1 MFPIVRVAPISSPIT
16 HGPWFDG
23 NRVSS
28 IFQLLAV
35 YLAGSMSVVG
45 MVFGLLFLGIK
56 NAIYRPLYTW
66 LCVALV
72 NINNGILVV
81 GILGCILGSGFDQF
95 CWLSRVLTI
104 TPKKLGT
111 HNKVVIGTPVWS
123 ILSISL
129 EIAGRR

>member
-95 CWLSRVLTI
+95 CWL
-104 TPKKLGT
+104 
-111 HNKVVIGTPVWS
+111 
-123 ILSISL
+123 
-129 EIAGRR
+129 

>member
-28 IFQLLAV
+28 RFQLLAV

-56 NAIYRPLYTW
+56 NAIYIYIDIGVCGFGQHKQW
-66 LCVALV
+66 
-72 NINNGILVV
+72 NIA
-81 GILGCILGSGFDQF
+81 
-95 CWLSRVLTI
+95 CWYFGVHFGKWI
-104 TPKKLGT
+104 
-111 HNKVVIGTPVWS
+111 
-123 ILSISL
+123 
-129 EIAGRR
+129 